1 MCVVVA
7 SFFILLRLQERMSCM
22 PRSNEGCPGDNV
34 EKSGRNMHF
43 VKVRRVSMVEF
54 KGTGG
59 RGGEGRRENLGL
71 IGHLVLWCRNYKT
84 SP

>member
-1 MCVVVA
+1 MRAADETMLKKVEGTCI
-7 SFFILLRLQERMSCM
+7 FF
-22 PRSNEGCPGDNV
+22 
-34 EKSGRNMHF
+34 
-43 VKVRRVSMVEF
+43 KVRRVVMVEF

>member
-1 MCVVVA
+1 MRAVD
-7 SFFILLRLQERMSCM
+7 ET
-22 PRSNEGCPGDNV
+22 V

-43 VKVRRVSMVEF
+43 FKVRRVVMVEF

-71 IGHLVLWCRNYKT
+71 IGHLVLWCRNCKT

>member
-1 MCVVVA
+1 
-7 SFFILLRLQERMSCM
+7 
-22 PRSNEGCPGDNV
+22 
-34 EKSGRNMHF
+34 MHF
-43 VKVRRVSMVEF
+43 FKVRRVVMVEF

-59 RGGEGRRENLGL
+59 RGEEGRRENLGL